1 MAACFQWLGSGGQ
14 SVLAREPRGQ
24 AVGAREDTIAPDL
37 HTLDRKSLMDKTH
50 IVRTYLAPAAVRAL
64 GCQFCQPAPRIIA
77 QPRTRA
83 YGFWQQP
90 CLVWLGCIHSFSPNR
105 TRDSVVE
112 CVWRLDTRAMK
123 QGGMLRLNQPLRAQA
138 PRNARRLTGEWSP
151 CLTHLN
157 LSLHTARLQAS
168 FHSSQLAPYAT

>member
-1 MAACFQWLGSGGQ
+1 MIGGSSTTRKGGYLRGMAACFQWLGSRGQ

-37 HTLDRKSLMDKTH
+37 HTLDRRSLAGRTH
-50 IVRTYLAPAAVRAL
+50 IIRTYLAPAAVRAL
-64 GCQFCQPAPRIIA
+64 GCQHCQPAPRTIA

-112 CVWRLDTRAMK
+112 CVEIGYKGDE
-123 QGGMLRLNQPLRAQA
+123 
-138 PRNARRLTGEWSP
+138 ARR
-151 CLTHLN
+151 HV
-157 LSLHTARLQAS
+157 
-168 FHSSQLAPYAT
+168 AT